1 MMWRDRPLEGRSVSG
16 RNNARALR
24 AEVGYGLAYPSI
36 GVLMTPFGEMYLHGD
51 DRRQMRL
58 GARFGTAGTVA
69 GAASLELAGTRIDR
83 HGRASDHHIGLLGR
97 MSF

>member
-1 MMWRDRPLEGRSVSG
+1 MMWRDRPLAGTSVNG

-24 AEVGYGLAYPSI
+24 AEVGYGLSYPSI
-36 GVLMTPFGEMYLHGD
+36 GMLMTPFGEMYLHGD

-58 GARFGTAGTVA
+58 GARFGAAGSHA
-69 GAASLELAGTRIDR
+69 GSASLELSGMRIDR
-83 HGRASDHHIGLLGR
+83 HGSASDHRIGLLAR